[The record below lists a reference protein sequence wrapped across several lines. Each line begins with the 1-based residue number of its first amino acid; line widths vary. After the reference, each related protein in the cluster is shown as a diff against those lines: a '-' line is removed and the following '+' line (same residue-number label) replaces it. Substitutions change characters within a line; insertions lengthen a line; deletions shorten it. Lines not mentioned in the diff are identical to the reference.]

1 MANFIQTDK
10 KRRKL
15 VFKHETKRLEYKS
28 IIKNLNLPK
37 EVRYEYVS
45 KLNNLNRNSSQIR
58 VRNRCI
64 LTGRGRSIYSF
75 CKLSRLKFRE
85 LAAQGR
91 LVGIKKASW

>member
-1 MANFIQTDK
+1 MANFIQRDN
-10 KRRKL
+10 KRRKS
-15 VFKHETKRLEYKS
+15 VFKNEIKRLEYKS

-45 KLNNLNRNSSQIR
+45 KLNGLNRNSSQIR

-64 LTGRGRSIYSF
+64 LTGRGRSIYNF

-85 LAAQGR
+85 LASQGR

>member
-1 MANFIQTDK
+1 MANFIQKDYT
-10 KRRKL
+10 RRKL
-15 VFKHETKRLEYKS
+15 VFKDETKRLEYKF

-45 KLNNLNRNSSQIR
+45 KLNNLNRNSSKTR

-64 LTGRGRSIYSF
+64 LTGRGRATYSF

-85 LAAQGR
+85 LAAQGK
-91 LVGIKKASW
+91 LAGIKKASW

>member
-1 MANFIQTDK
+1 MANFIQKDNT
-10 KRRKL
+10 RRKL
-15 VFKHETKRLEYKS
+15 VFKNEIKRLEYKS

-37 EVRYEYVS
+37 EVRYDYVY
-45 KLNNLNRNSSQIR
+45 KLNNLNRNSSKIR

-64 LTGRGRSIYSF
+64 LTGRGRSTYSF

-91 LVGIKKASW
+91 LAGIKKASW

>member
-1 MANFIQTDK
+1 MANFIQKDNT
-10 KRRKL
+10 RRQL
-15 VFKHETKRLEYKS
+15 VLKNETKRLEYKS

-75 CKLSRLKFRE
+75 CRLSRLKFRE
-85 LAAQGR
+85 LAAQGG
-91 LVGIKKASW
+91 LAGIKKSSW